1 MGIEKGHVISTT
13 EARRDL
19 SKYLNE
25 VGEHP
30 WFIFK
35 NATPRAVILDI
46 DTYEALKGRIE
57 DLEELLDH
65 VLLARE
71 LEARRAA
78 PGEEGEINLS
88 LL

>member
-46 DTYEALKGRIE
+46 DDYEALQGRIE
-57 DLEELLDH
+57 HLEGLLDH
-65 VLLARE
+65 VFLAKE
-71 LEARRAA
+71 LEARKTA
-78 PGEEGEINLS
+78 PGEEEEIDLS
-88 LL
+88 TL